1 MKKNKT
7 SDEIS
12 SEMHR
17 LIPGGSHTY
26 SKGDDQFPGNAP
38 KIMLR
43 AKGAYSWDLDNTKYL
58 DWAMGNRVSSLGH
71 ANDYVDAKVFDAMRM
86 GEMIMCEYT
95 FEGKK
100 YYIGARLDRG
110 WFYEDEE
117 IKEVEGI
124 NWGLE

>member
-1 MKKNKT
+1 MELVL
-7 SDEIS
+7 DEVD
-12 SEMHR
+12 
-17 LIPGGSHTY
+17 GSMY
-26 SKGDDQFPGNAP
+26 GDIVLTF
-38 KIMLR
+38 R
-43 AKGAYSWDLDNTKYL
+43 E
-58 DWAMGNRVSSLGH
+58 
-71 ANDYVDAKVFDAMRM
+71 FDAMRM